1 MCGVYMKPVLGLCEA
16 FVRPVLT
23 LCEACV
29 RPVWGFVGLVEAYVQ
44 TV

>member
-1 MCGVYMKPVLGLCEA
+1 MCGVYMNLCWA
-16 FVRPVLT
+16 CVRSVLT